1 MKKSLGYKITVYT
14 VLSLLTIIFIY
25 PFFNMIML
33 SLMSYNELQLYPPH
47 WIPEK
52 LQFVNYKYILGAF
65 GITEEGASYVLT
77 FLKNTLFVMVFKT
90 AGMILSC
97 TLCAYGFAKI
107 KFPGR
112 EAIFVGVLATIMIP
126 DSVTMIPLFTLFK
139 NFGWLDTLKPLWIPV
154 WFGGGAMN
162 IFMMRQYMKTIPD
175 TLLESAYLDGAG
187 HFRCYWNII
196 LPNVKPM
203 MFLLLMQGISGSWG
217 DYFQPMIYI
226 NSKEKWTI
234 ALAVKNMVSSTD
246 VAGGVGSGALNVQ
259 MATCV
264 IMSLVPLLTFA
275 LGQKNYVENV
285 TLTGIKG

>member
-1 MKKSLGYKITVYT
+1 MKKSKAYKITVYT
-14 VLSLLTIIFIY
+14 VLSILTLIFIY

-33 SLMSYNELQLYPPH
+33 SLMSYQELQLYPPH
-47 WIPEK
+47 WFPEK
-52 LQFVNYKYILGAF
+52 LQFINYKYILGAF
-65 GITEEGASYVLT
+65 GFTEDGVSFVLT
-77 FLKNTLFVMVFKT
+77 FLKNTLIVMVLKT
-90 AGMILSC
+90 TGMILSC

-112 EAIFVGVLATIMIP
+112 EAIFFAILATIMIP

-139 NFGWLDTLKPLWIPV
+139 NFNWLDTLLPLWAPV

-162 IFMMRQYMKTIPD
+162 IFMMRQFMKTIPD
-175 TLLESAYLDGAG
+175 TLLESAYLDGAS

-203 MFLLLMQGISGSWG
+203 IFLLLMQGISGSWG

-226 NSKEKWTI
+226 NSKENWPI
-234 ALAVKNMVSSTD
+234 ALAVKNMVSSTE

-264 IMSLVPLLTFA
+264 VMSLVPLLTFS